1 VERGARMI
9 IDLDERDA
17 GEVIESDL
25 CIAGSGA
32 AGLSIALQFIDQGR
46 HDVVVLEAG
55 DRDYTE
61 ASQEIYQGRNLGLEY
76 FDLDVTRLRYFG
88 GSTNHWFGWCRP
100 LDPLDFQVRPW
111 VPHSGWPIGP
121 EDIAPF
127 RAEAHK
133 ILDLAGLDYA
143 PENVIV
149 QTEGL
154 FQFDPELLVHKL
166 WRFSPPT
173 RFKDKYEVVLEQS
186 EAVTLYLNA
195 SVTDVE
201 LTPDGRRVVGF
212 EVRTGSGKRLQVRSR
227 HHVLALGGLENPRIM
242 LNATSGNPKG
252 LGNLHD
258 VVGRYFMEH
267 PHGAFNELLIER
279 DLDRGYAYVGHWGR
293 QGQPI
298 RPAICVTE
306 AAQRKYKILNHSLTT
321 RLYPHRTRSEGFR
334 ALLDLTGTSQDAD
347 DDDFWQDVWELIK
360 DVDGAAKGVYN
371 VLSGVTEVP
380 PQETT
385 VYTRSEQAPN
395 PDSRVVLI
403 DQVDSQGL
411 RRIGLDWRLGE
422 LDKYTM
428 RTASEIF
435 AREIGR
441 QGLGRVKL
449 PEWLLNDDPKDWGE
463 DLIGGHHHM
472 GTTRMAAD
480 PRRGVVD
487 QDCRVHGVENLY
499 IAGSSVFPT
508 GGFANP
514 TLTIVE
520 LALRLAQHLKQSL

>member
-1 VERGARMI
+1 
-9 IDLDERDA
+9 
-17 GEVIESDL
+17 
-25 CIAGSGA
+25 
-32 AGLSIALQFIDQGR
+32 
-46 HDVVVLEAG
+46 
-55 DRDYTE
+55 
-61 ASQEIYQGRNLGLEY
+61 
-76 FDLDVTRLRYFG
+76 
-88 GSTNHWFGWCRP
+88 
-100 LDPLDFQVRPW
+100 
-111 VPHSGWPIGP
+111 
-121 EDIAPF
+121 
-127 RAEAHK
+127 
-133 ILDLAGLDYA
+133 
-143 PENVIV
+143 
-149 QTEGL
+149 
-154 FQFDPELLVHKL
+154 
-166 WRFSPPT
+166 
-173 RFKDKYEVVLEQS
+173 
-186 EAVTLYLNA
+186 
-195 SVTDVE
+195 
-201 LTPDGRRVVGF
+201 
-212 EVRTGSGKRLQVRSR
+212 
-227 HHVLALGGLENPRIM
+227 
-242 LNATSGNPKG
+242 
-252 LGNLHD
+252 
-258 VVGRYFMEH
+258 MEH